1 MAGWLHL
8 RPASSDRHSADDF
21 FHELTF
27 NYLFIYS
34 RRVTTVR
41 STLGGTKKGGR
52 KFLLTQLFQ
61 VVSVLEQSLPVGF
74 VRFEAE
80 IPLSRL
86 GKTAAINFIFNTYFS
101 LDLVVIKRNK
111 KQYNCINNHI

>member
-8 RPASSDRHSADDF
+8 RPASDQPSTDRHSADDF

-41 STLGGTKKGGR
+41 STVGGTKKGGR

-74 VRFEAE
+74 VRFR
-80 IPLSRL
+80 SRNPAL
-86 GKTAAINFIFNTYFS
+86 AARENGGHKFYF
-101 LDLVVIKRNK
+101 
-111 KQYNCINNHI
+111 